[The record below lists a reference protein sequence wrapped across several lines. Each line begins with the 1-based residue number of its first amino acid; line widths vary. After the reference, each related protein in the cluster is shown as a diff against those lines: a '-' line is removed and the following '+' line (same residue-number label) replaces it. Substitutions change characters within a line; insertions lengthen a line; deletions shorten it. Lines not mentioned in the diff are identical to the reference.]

1 MTRSMLIALVLSL
14 AAPASAL
21 TPGKP
26 VDIRC
31 AEDWKAGPVNVYGS
45 YGTRH
50 QFEVEVPPACAG
62 KRIRYRFT
70 GRTASQAARCDAQI
84 RYESGGSSPRVEAFV
99 SGKEEQAGEVPSV
112 LSETGRL
119 VRVRCLSGDNDRPLD
134 VRACVSCTPNTS
146 AEDLFRRE
154 LDQFKSQ

>member
-1 MTRSMLIALVLSL
+1 MTRIMLIVAVLSL

-62 KRIRYRFT
+62 KRIRYHFT
-70 GRTASQAARCDAQI
+70 GRAAAQAARCDAQV
-84 RYESGGSSPRVEAFV
+84 RYGSGGSSPRVEAFV
-99 SGKEEQAGEVPSV
+99 SGMDEQAGEVPSV
-112 LSETGRL
+112 LSETERL
-119 VRVRCLSGDNDRPLD
+119 VRVRCLSGDDDRPLN
-134 VRACVSCTPNTS
+134 VRACVSCTPDTS
-146 AEDLFRRE
+146 AEDLFMRE
-154 LDQFKSQ
+154 LQEFKSQ

>member
-1 MTRSMLIALVLSL
+1 MTCIMLIALVLSL

-26 VDIRC
+26 MDIRC

-70 GRTASQAARCDAQI
+70 GRAAAQAARCDAQI
-84 RYESGGSSPRVEAFV
+84 RYGSGGSSRRIEVFV
-99 SGKEEQAGEVPSV
+99 SGTEEHAGEVPSV
-112 LSETGRL
+112 LSEVERL

-134 VRACVSCTPNTS
+134 VRACVSCTPDTTG
-146 AEDLFRRE
+146 EELFMRE
-154 LDQFKSQ
+154 LQEFKSQ